1 MNQNNQNNGSILP
14 TSIFNEHKSDYAEK
28 GSLFLGQPSGLFDT
42 IHVQH
47 PQLMKLFRTLRSM
60 DWPEDDFK
68 FESCNAEFKN
78 VPESISKRMIS
89 TLAWQWETDSVAART
104 ITPVMAPFVTN
115 SELQRLYA
123 RITEN
128 EYLHAATYSEIV
140 RNSFDDPSQIMQEVL
155 AAKEAMERLSIVSK
169 VMADTYTIGHQVALG
184 QLDYQNRDSED
195 FIRAYDAALM
205 YVVGLFALER
215 IQFMASFAVTF
226 AIGSAGMFIPIASA
240 VQKICQDEYDIH
252 VEVGRYVLKY
262 ELSLS
267 VGQDFMSRHKD
278 KIKSLCDEIVQVELD
293 RVDYL
298 GLEEDPMVG
307 ITSKL
312 LKDWIYFCAGDVY
325 RTLGIIPEFNVPRKN
340 PAGFMEQWI
349 DISKMQNSLQ
359 EQESGQYKINVTRRT
374 MDSTPLDVDF

>member
-1 MNQNNQNNGSILP
+1 
-14 TSIFNEHKSDYAEK
+14 
-28 GSLFLGQPSGLFDT
+28 
-42 IHVQH
+42 
-47 PQLMKLFRTLRSM
+47 M

-68 FESCNAEFKN
+68 FESCNAEFKS

-89 TLAWQWETDSVAART
+89 TLAWQWETDSIAART
-104 ITPVMAPFVTN
+104 LSVLMAPFVTN

-140 RNSFDDPSQIMQEVL
+140 RNSFDDPNEIMGEVL
-155 AAKEAMERLSIVSK
+155 AARDAMERLKMVAE
-169 VMADTYTIGHQVALG
+169 VMEVTAHVGARMGTGDLTITKEA
-184 QLDYQNRDSED
+184 
-195 FIRAYDAALM
+195 AYEAAMM
-205 YVVGLFALER
+205 YVVALFALER

-262 ELSLS
+262 EMNLPQ
-267 VGQDFMSRHKD
+267 GQQFMSKNKD
-278 KIKSLCDEIVQVELD
+278 VIKNLCDQIVNVELD

-298 GLEEDPMVG
+298 GLDEEPMVG

-312 LKDWIYFCAGDVY
+312 LKDWVYFCAGDVY
-325 RTLGIIPEFNVPRKN
+325 RTLGIESDFTIPRKN

-374 MDSTPLDVDF
+374 LSESPLDVDF